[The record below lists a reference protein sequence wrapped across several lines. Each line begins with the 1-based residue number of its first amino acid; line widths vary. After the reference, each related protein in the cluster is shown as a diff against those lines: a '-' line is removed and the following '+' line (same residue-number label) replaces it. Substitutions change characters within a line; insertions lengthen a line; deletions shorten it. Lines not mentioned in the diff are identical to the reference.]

1 MLAQSGF
8 PALDMNDLHVLAVM
22 FCVAASVALFVLVG
36 IRLFATGWQSYEQSY
51 LDGAERTLDAIYL
64 TIPPQHVLYLS
75 LVSFAVLSLLFM
87 WLVKNTLVGM
97 AFGLVGLGLPKLILW
112 RLKKARDWKFD
123 RQLVQALANLGNSLK
138 AGFSLPQALE
148 LLARE
153 MPSPMH
159 QEMGLVVREMQV
171 GASFEDA
178 LKHLHERMPSQ
189 DLDLII
195 SSILISR
202 DVGGNLTEIFD
213 NIAHT
218 IRERHRIEG
227 KVRALSS
234 QGKLQGFIIMC
245 LPPGIALALSYIAPN
260 MIRPLYTT
268 PIGWGMMALI
278 GVLLACGM
286 WMIYKIVAIDI

>member
-1 MLAQSGF
+1 M
-8 PALDMNDLHVLAVM
+8 AVM

-36 IRLFATGWQSYEQSY
+36 IRLFASGWQSYEQSY
-51 LDGAERTLDAIYL
+51 MDGAERTLDAIYL
-64 TIPPQHVLYLS
+64 TIPPQHVMYLS
-75 LVSFAVLSLLFM
+75 LVSFAILALLFT
-87 WLVKNTLVGM
+87 WLTKNFLVGT
-97 AFGLVGLGLPKLILW
+97 AFGLIGLGLPKFLLW
-112 RLKKARDWKFD
+112 RLKKARDRKFD
-123 RQLVQALANLGNSLK
+123 HQLVGALANLGNSLK
-138 AGFSLPQALE
+138 AGFSLPQALD

-153 MPSPMH
+153 MPNPMH

-171 GASFEDA
+171 GVSLEDA
-178 LKHLHERMPSQ
+178 LAHLYERMPSQ

-213 NIAHT
+213 NIAYT

-245 LPPGIALALSYIAPN
+245 MPPGIALALSYIAPN

-268 PIGWGMMALI
+268 GIGWALMALI

-286 WMIYKIVAIDI
+286 WMIYKIVAIEI